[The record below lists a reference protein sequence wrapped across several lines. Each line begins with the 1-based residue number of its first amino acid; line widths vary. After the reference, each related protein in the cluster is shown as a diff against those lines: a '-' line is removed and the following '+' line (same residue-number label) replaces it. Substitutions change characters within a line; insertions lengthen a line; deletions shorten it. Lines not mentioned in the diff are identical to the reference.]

1 MRAPELSPPHHVLRD
16 TPVYNLS
23 SSGILRLSIALVGL
37 LQLGWGPQQSR
48 KHMALSTLA
57 PPFGFLSASS
67 VELFPGLSVE
77 GPLATIEIRAAP

>member
-1 MRAPELSPPHHVLRD
+1 MLSG
-16 TPVYNLS
+16 T
-23 SSGILRLSIALVGL
+23 
-37 LQLGWGPQQSR
+37 LQLMICLQWHSETKHCPGGVAPFGLGPTAEQ
-48 KHMALSTLA
+48 KTHTALSTLA